1 MVRSLAITR
10 SKIAKK
16 NIISHEALAGKLNAD
31 ALYCVLQPL
40 VYDIWDKPLLLPFKT
55 DSTCCL
61 AMMTPA
67 IHLKNMLLSNA
78 VAAFKDELVKISIQF
93 PKSLITVG
101 HIVGTENPSDV
112 LTKLYRDPI
121 RAINSQLYRHG
132 PTLYGSKKGLY
143 KELEHRKGEKE
154 KKTQEKLKMSRKQ
167 SQKE

>member
-93 PKSLITVG
+93 PKSLITALWDTLSELRTPVTYSQNCTV
-101 HIVGTENPSDV
+101 IPSGLSTASCTDMDLLCMV
-112 LTKLYRDPI
+112 LRRAYTK
-121 RAINSQLYRHG
+121 N
-132 PTLYGSKKGLY
+132 
-143 KELEHRKGEKE
+143 
-154 KKTQEKLKMSRKQ
+154 
-167 SQKE
+167 